1 MLLLTLTVLI
11 ACRDQD
17 EPLTC
22 EVDGETYALG
32 EWFDAPDGCNSC
44 FCEANEGEVMV
55 SCTEEACD
63 TGLEPNDDTGDE
75 STDETGVDTDPDTD
89 SDTDSDTNQDTSS
102 VENCT
107 ELSIADCAAAD
118 ECTVITSSQVEYDE
132 RNECYAWANS
142 VERVGCM
149 AADMGCGSAFTYAA
163 APDNSEQCY
172 GFTNTCIPE
181 GWINCEQVN
190 IGECNQFS

>member
-1 MLLLTLTVLI
+1 MLFFTLPMLF
-11 ACRDQD
+11 ACGDKD

-44 FCEANEGEVMV
+44 FCEAYEGEVMV
-55 SCTEEACD
+55 SCTEMACD
-63 TGLEPNDDTGDE
+63 TGLELVEDTGDE
-75 STDETGVDTDPDTD
+75 PAEETGVDTDPDP
-89 SDTDSDTNQDTSS
+89 DSDTNQDTSS
-102 VENCT
+102 VEDCT
-107 ELSIADCAAAD
+107 ELSVADCATAD
-118 ECTVITSSQVEYDE
+118 ECTVITSSQVAYDE

-149 AADMGCGSAFTYAA
+149 AADMACGAAFTYAA
-163 APDNSEQCY
+163 APENPDQCY

-181 GWINCEQVN
+181 GWIDCQQVN
-190 IGECNQFS
+190 IGECN